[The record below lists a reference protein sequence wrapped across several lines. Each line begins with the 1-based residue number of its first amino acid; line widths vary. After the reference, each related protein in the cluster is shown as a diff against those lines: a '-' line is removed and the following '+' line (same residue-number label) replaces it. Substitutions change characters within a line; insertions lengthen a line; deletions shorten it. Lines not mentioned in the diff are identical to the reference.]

1 MPTILFLREF
11 KLEKISK
18 LCDIIVKAVTLVWS
32 KDESLRSII
41 RSLYVLVLFL
51 FASSVHSYE
60 NGPSFPIESQ
70 KETDAT
76 MKVSR
81 GIFLSIEDQQLMD
94 LAFSVAE
101 ISNYFAK
108 SYLDEQGALI
118 FMAGNQYITDRKI
131 DVRIFDFLSEE
142 QRNSLIDE
150 SANHPDCYIRK
161 HFFGMQSVVI
171 GIANLGIWKSDENRK
186 CMILTFA
193 YFAGQSVE
201 DLQILPTKEIIPLYF
216 KNLLE
221 R

>member
-1 MPTILFLREF
+1 MRSV
-11 KLEKISK
+11 ISK
-18 LCDIIVKAVTLVWS
+18 VIIFVCTLV
-32 KDESLRSII
+32 
-41 RSLYVLVLFL
+41 VCG
-51 FASSVHSYE
+51 VHSYAAE
-60 NGPSFPIESQ
+60 TNFSIEVDKDTSAA
-70 KETDAT
+70 KN
-76 MKVSR
+76 VSK

-150 SANHPDCYIRK
+150 TANHPDCYIRK

-216 KNLLE
+216 TKLLNDYKISLKNA